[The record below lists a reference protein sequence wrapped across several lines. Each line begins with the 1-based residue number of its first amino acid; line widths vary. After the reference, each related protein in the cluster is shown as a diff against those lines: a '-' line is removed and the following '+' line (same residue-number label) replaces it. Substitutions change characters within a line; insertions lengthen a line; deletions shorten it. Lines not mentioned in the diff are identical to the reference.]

1 MKPFQR
7 QMSAYT
13 LSLRSVC
20 WPKDKAANCQ
30 GILVNRNT
38 KPQLYVTGRRF
49 HVLHLEGKMVAS
61 MVVQMDG
68 KKACFCV
75 RCIEIINA
83 VFIHFAAEAKI
94 EHNVVG

>member
-1 MKPFQR
+1 MKPFQL

-13 LSLRSVC
+13 LSLHSVC

-38 KPQLYVTGRRF
+38 KPQF

-68 KKACFCV
+68 KYDEKLAFVCGV
-75 RCIEIINA
+75 L
-83 VFIHFAAEAKI
+83 K
-94 EHNVVG
+94 